1 MFERITS
8 VQFSVAKVSLRY
20 GPTTLAAKAPS
31 AAFTG
36 YCLVLRNRDGR
47 HPNF

>member
-8 VQFSVAKVSLRY
+8 AQFSVAKVSLQY